1 MHLLL
6 VALALQL
13 RTVAFAAPVTPHQS
27 ADALTDSVRAA
38 KRARNEQASF
48 ERSRRAY
55 LPGDPGADSLAAYYS
70 GDAAHKPSAV
80 CLVHGLEQCP

>member
-13 RTVAFAAPVTPHQS
+13 RTVAFAAPSTPPQS
-27 ADALTDSVRAA
+27 AAVLADSVRDA

-48 ERSRRAY
+48 ERFVRAGGGFVVNAR
-55 LPGDPGADSLAAYYS
+55 LPTR
-70 GDAAHKPSAV
+70 
-80 CLVHGLEQCP
+80 